1 MSKKKRSCCENVEAP
16 ATAKRV
22 NSERNDDRLLWRIVT
37 DHPDIFDTHI
47 VPKLN
52 GNDLKFFY
60 DVNSESRAAI
70 KRSGVHLAVAFKIRY
85 FDTKSTLSWALEK
98 CTKNKERF
106 CAGTARSGNLE
117 LLKFVRGKG
126 CPWYKGTCS
135 EAAFGGHLECLKYAH
150 ENGCPWDQLTCS
162 WAAKNGQLECLQYAR
177 KNGCPWDEGTCC
189 WAAYNGHL
197 ECLKYLHEN
206 GCPWDCMTCWD
217 AALKGHLE
225 CVKYA
230 RANGCPW
237 PKWAC
242 PSAAKRGNLKLLKCL
257 HENGCDWGV
266 SYIFEEQ
273 SYEYTCSSCQTW
285 SFRVF
290 EICVRKRV

>member
-1 MSKKKRSCCENVEAP
+1 MEAP

-106 CAGTARSGNLE
+106 RARISNTRGD
-117 LLKFVRGKG
+117 LKR
-126 CPWYKGTCS
+126 
-135 EAAFGGHLECLKYAH
+135 
-150 ENGCPWDQLTCS
+150 QLQ
-162 WAAKNGQLECLQYAR
+162 N
-177 KNGCPWDEGTCC
+177 
-189 WAAYNGHL
+189 
-197 ECLKYLHEN
+197 KYL
-206 GCPWDCMTCWD
+206 
-217 AALKGHLE
+217 
-225 CVKYA
+225 
-230 RANGCPW
+230 
-237 PKWAC
+237 
-242 PSAAKRGNLKLLKCL
+242 
-257 HENGCDWGV
+257 
-266 SYIFEEQ
+266 
-273 SYEYTCSSCQTW
+273 YTKDILY
-285 SFRVF
+285 RVR
-290 EICVRKRV
+290 I

>member
-1 MSKKKRSCCENVEAP
+1 MSKKKRSRCENVEAP

-150 ENGCPWDQLTCS
+150 ENGCPWDEEMFEMFDSDTVEETSDSDSGES
-162 WAAKNGQLECLQYAR
+162 W
-177 KNGCPWDEGTCC
+177 
-189 WAAYNGHL
+189 
-197 ECLKYLHEN
+197 
-206 GCPWDCMTCWD
+206 
-217 AALKGHLE
+217 
-225 CVKYA
+225 
-230 RANGCPW
+230 
-237 PKWAC
+237 
-242 PSAAKRGNLKLLKCL
+242 
-257 HENGCDWGV
+257 
-266 SYIFEEQ
+266 
-273 SYEYTCSSCQTW
+273 
-285 SFRVF
+285 
-290 EICVRKRV
+290 